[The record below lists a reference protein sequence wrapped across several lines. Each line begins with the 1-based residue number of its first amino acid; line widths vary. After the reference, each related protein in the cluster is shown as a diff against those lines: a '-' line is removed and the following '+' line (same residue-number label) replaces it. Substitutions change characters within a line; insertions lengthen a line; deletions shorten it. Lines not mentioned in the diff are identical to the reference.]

1 MPVDTQ
7 YPHRLGGQLHMLGH
21 QACPLTDLAAL
32 HERGRD
38 KGPVWYRILPQTNR
52 RGRRDDIV
60 LLPATLQATLRRDLL
75 GANRLYE
82 AQEILEVSVCVV

>member
-1 MPVDTQ
+1 MSVNTQ

-21 QACPLTDLAAL
+21 QACPLTALAAL

-38 KGPVWYRILPQTNR
+38 KGPVLYRILLQTNR
-52 RGRRDDIV
+52 RGRKDDIV

-75 GANRLYE
+75 GANGLHK
-82 AQEILEVSVCVV
+82 A